1 MVLLET
7 VKLTKNFFGLTALD
21 RVDFHV
27 DQGEIVGLIGPNGSG
42 KTTLFNCATGV
53 LPVSGGSIKFKGED
67 ITNHRIHEIALKGV
81 SRTFQIIRVFPK
93 MTVME
98 NMLLALQQHQGER
111 ILPSILRTPH
121 VRRLERQARERAF
134 RLLDFVGLTPRQ
146 NYLAAHLS
154 YGQQKLL
161 EFIMAFMPSPE
172 IVLLDEPAA
181 AVNPTMIKKMMDHI
195 IQLNRKG
202 YTFCIIEHNM
212 DVVMELC
219 QRVVVLNYGEKIA
232 EGKPEEIRNNRDVI
246 EAYFGK

>member
-1 MVLLET
+1 
-7 VKLTKNFFGLTALD
+7 
-21 RVDFHV
+21 
-27 DQGEIVGLIGPNGSG
+27 
-42 KTTLFNCATGV
+42 
-53 LPVSGGSIKFKGED
+53 
-67 ITNHRIHEIALKGV
+67 
-81 SRTFQIIRVFPK
+81 

-111 ILPSILRTPH
+111 ILSSILRTPH
-121 VRRLERQARERAF
+121 IRRLERQARERASE
-134 RLLDFVGLTPRQ
+134 LLDFVGLTPLK
-146 NYLAAHLS
+146 NNLAAHLS

>member
-7 VKLTKNFFGLTALD
+7 VELTKNFFGLTALD
-21 RVDFHV
+21 KVDFHV

-53 LPVSGGSIKFKGED
+53 LPVSGGRIKFKGED
-67 ITNHRIHEIALKGV
+67 ITNYKTHEIALKGV
-81 SRTFQIIRVFPK
+81 SRTFQIIRIFPK

-111 ILPSILRTPH
+111 IISSILRTPH
-121 VRRLERQARERAF
+121 VRRLERQARERASE
-134 RLLDFVGLTPRQ
+134 LLDFVGLTPLK
-146 NYLAAHLS
+146 NNLAAHLS

-161 EFIMAFMPSPE
+161 EFIMAFMPNPE
-172 IVLLDEPAA
+172 IVLLDEPTA
-181 AVNPTMIKKMMDHI
+181 AVNPTMIKKMMGHI
-195 IQLNRKG
+195 IQLNKRG

-219 QRVVVLNYGEKIA
+219 HRVAVLNYGEKIA